1 MSTFENH
8 LNPAISQNPHF
19 SNAEE
24 SVARLW
30 NLMKFY
36 WNFISGIWTL
46 WAQKCPS
53 VPTSKAQTRTRLQ
66 LRRIATQCTLINSNI
81 SQIYSN
87 MKININSYAN
97 PKSLEHESG
106 LAIFMMFQLSQS
118 KPKNVQNFPS
128 PGGAEESSSVA
139 WESRTSGAH
148 YLGNCHQKRDPT
160 ISRHVE
166 FTKLFFRTNFWIRWV
181 AAPNGLPTMS
191 KTLFCTVFNLI
202 HQFYERSYWLE
213 GVATPQMASKKVKWL
228 GKRQKCFCALAKN
241 M

>member
-1 MSTFENH
+1 MKSCLSSLFEDIRVSTFENH

-118 KPKNVQNFPS
+118 KPKNVQIFPHREVLRRAHQLR
-128 PGGAEESSSVA
+128 GKVELRGHII
-139 WESRTSGAH
+139 WEIVIKKGIPLYPVMLNLQNCFFARTFGFDEW
-148 YLGNCHQKRDPT
+148 LRQTGCRLCQK
-160 ISRHVE
+160 HC
-166 FTKLFFRTNFWIRWV
+166 FAQF
-181 AAPNGLPTMS
+181 
-191 KTLFCTVFNLI
+191 LI
-202 HQFYERSYWLE
+202 
-213 GVATPQMASKKVKWL
+213 
-228 GKRQKCFCALAKN
+228 
-241 M
+241 